1 MVGKV
6 LNRVYVFPIK
16 VPYMLKKEL
25 IILTDKGSSVLQH
38 HTHCVLFYCF
48 FIAKKYNAS
57 KIANV
62 QPQGEP
68 GSKANYP
75 LTERQQLQYLLEVT
89 AKEVR
94 QDFESS
100 NCDDLPSNSSKTKKR
115 NIAKDNQIEA
125 RIRKRNERGETSL
138 HVAAIKGDLEDVV
151 ALIKA
156 GAVVN
161 AKDNAGKK
169 KMCRRRL
176 LTLSLS
182 SLLLFPWSEKG
193 NG

>member
-1 MVGKV
+1 M
-6 LNRVYVFPIK
+6 
-16 VPYMLKKEL
+16 
-25 IILTDKGSSVLQH
+25 
-38 HTHCVLFYCF
+38 
-48 FIAKKYNAS
+48 
-57 KIANV
+57 
-62 QPQGEP
+62 
-68 GSKANYP
+68 
-75 LTERQQLQYLLEVT
+75 
-89 AKEVR
+89 R

-156 GAVVN
+156 GATVN

-169 KMCRRRL
+169 KKIQKIFANL
-176 LTLSLS
+176 VSLFS
-182 SLLLFPWSEKG
+182 PTHPLEQERVWVGDVGLEKKS
-193 NG
+193 

>member
-1 MVGKV
+1 M
-6 LNRVYVFPIK
+6 
-16 VPYMLKKEL
+16 
-25 IILTDKGSSVLQH
+25 
-38 HTHCVLFYCF
+38 
-48 FIAKKYNAS
+48 
-57 KIANV
+57 
-62 QPQGEP
+62 
-68 GSKANYP
+68 
-75 LTERQQLQYLLEVT
+75 
-89 AKEVR
+89 R

-100 NCDDLPSNSSKTKKR
+100 NCDDLPSNSNKTKKR

-125 RIRKRNERGETSL
+125 RIRKRNEHGETSL

-169 KMCRRRL
+169 EMYRRCL

-182 SLLLFPWSEKG
+182 SLLLFPWSKKG
-193 NG
+193 DW

>member
-1 MVGKV
+1 M
-6 LNRVYVFPIK
+6 
-16 VPYMLKKEL
+16 
-25 IILTDKGSSVLQH
+25 
-38 HTHCVLFYCF
+38 
-48 FIAKKYNAS
+48 
-57 KIANV
+57 
-62 QPQGEP
+62 
-68 GSKANYP
+68 
-75 LTERQQLQYLLEVT
+75 
-89 AKEVR
+89 R
-94 QDFESS
+94 QDFEFS
-100 NCDDLPSNSSKTKKR
+100 NCDDLPSNSNKTKNR

-125 RIRKRNERGETSL
+125 RIRKRNERGKTSL

-169 KMCRRRL
+169 KMYRCL

-193 NG
+193 DG